1 MKDYALFLSLTFCFC
16 FIASNRLSNLSIS
29 SAEKKADKDRLL
41 NISRKLRKS
50 NSEAGF
56 NLLAW
61 NQKIW
66 QDCHAE
72 SEHNANLAD
81 KIGNYL
87 NYVEAFS
94 HRYANSVQ
102 EFVAQMDGLKSI
114 EDQIDWVMNDIFT
127 CQRFVTQL
135 ESLLTK
141 LNEEKERK
149 MFAQLESD
157 LNVQLNNYKE
167 FKNGELEAVKVRLS
181 NQHFKMMK
189 EVEKKEEMRLK
200 MRQEVF
206 QAAFEKELNDYK
218 MFGKVESKND
228 GQEVMVKTL
237 EEIEIEPNEEDQTA
251 LSQFLAE
258 ES

>member
-1 MKDYALFLSLTFCFC
+1 
-16 FIASNRLSNLSIS
+16 
-29 SAEKKADKDRLL
+29 
-41 NISRKLRKS
+41 
-50 NSEAGF
+50 
-56 NLLAW
+56 
-61 NQKIW
+61 
-66 QDCHAE
+66 
-72 SEHNANLAD
+72 
-81 KIGNYL
+81 
-87 NYVEAFS
+87 
-94 HRYANSVQ
+94 
-102 EFVAQMDGLKSI
+102 
-114 EDQIDWVMNDIFT
+114 MNDIFT

-218 MFGKVESKND
+218 MFGKVEIKND

>member
-1 MKDYALFLSLTFCFC
+1 M
-16 FIASNRLSNLSIS
+16 
-29 SAEKKADKDRLL
+29 
-41 NISRKLRKS
+41 
-50 NSEAGF
+50 
-56 NLLAW
+56 
-61 NQKIW
+61 
-66 QDCHAE
+66 
-72 SEHNANLAD
+72 
-81 KIGNYL
+81 

-167 FKNGELEAVKVRLS
+167 FKNG
-181 NQHFKMMK
+181 
-189 EVEKKEEMRLK
+189 
-200 MRQEVF
+200 
-206 QAAFEKELNDYK
+206 
-218 MFGKVESKND
+218 
-228 GQEVMVKTL
+228 
-237 EEIEIEPNEEDQTA
+237 
-251 LSQFLAE
+251 
-258 ES
+258 